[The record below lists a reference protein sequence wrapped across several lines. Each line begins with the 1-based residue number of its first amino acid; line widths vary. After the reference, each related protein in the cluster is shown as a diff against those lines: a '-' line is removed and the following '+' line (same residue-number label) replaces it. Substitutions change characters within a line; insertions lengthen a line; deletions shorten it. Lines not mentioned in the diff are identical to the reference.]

1 MKISDIFRIFLHF
14 LVLLKKVLK
23 EITQLQGRLTAAI
36 AKKEES
42 KHLELQL
49 LESWVSEPVLHFYRA
64 CFSLSEEKFDR
75 LRAVI
80 DEKAIELDKSRK
92 RLAEAR
98 EAAQKTIDKELAKN
112 LLLKYIA
119 LPTAKKE
126 EGHSVLQH
134 VFGLTAEELEQ
145 ATNSGAGW
153 SSWLRWIILCG
164 DSDQ

>member
-1 MKISDIFRIFLHF
+1 MNRECERLFYIFIE
-14 LVLLKKVLK
+14 LV
-23 EITQLQGRLTAAI
+23 
-36 AKKEES
+36 
-42 KHLELQL
+42 
-49 LESWVSEPVLHFYRA
+49 
-64 CFSLSEEKFDR
+64 LSEEKFDR

-80 DEKAIELDKSRK
+80 DEKAIELEKSRK

-119 LPTAKKE
+119 LPSAKKE

-134 VFGLTAEELEQ
+134 VFGLTPEELEQ

-153 SSWLRWIILCG
+153 TSWLR
-164 DSDQ
+164 